1 VASDA
6 VAAEASGMSLNARR
20 DNCIFNTY
28 VAAEGLKP
36 SHGARDQPG
45 TKHTDIFAA
54 DPEDDA
60 LAQAPPKLTEVRAKS
75 SSFNASN

>member
-1 VASDA
+1 
-6 VAAEASGMSLNARR
+6 MSLNTRV
-20 DNCIFNTY
+20 DNYIFNTS
-28 VAAEGLKP
+28 VADEGLEP

-60 LAQAPPKLTEVRAKS
+60 LAQAPPKLTDVRAKS
-75 SSFNASN
+75 TSFDMSN